1 MHQLRF
7 VRRTGKFEQVVH
19 LNGEGHTMPA
29 FTFEKISPPVRRAP
43 AASTPKKPRGL
54 ISQMIDR
61 LAERRARRALQG
73 DRAISRDEKQA
84 E

>member
-1 MHQLRF
+1 
-7 VRRTGKFEQVVH
+7 
-19 LNGEGHTMPA
+19 MPA

-43 AASTPKKPRGL
+43 AATSPKKPRGL

-61 LAERRARRALQG
+61 VAERRAKRALQG
-73 DRAISRDEKQA
+73 ERATRRDDKPA

>member
-1 MHQLRF
+1 
-7 VRRTGKFEQVVH
+7 
-19 LNGEGHTMPA
+19 MPA

-43 AASTPKKPRGL
+43 AATTPKKPRGV

-61 LAERRARRALQG
+61 FAERRARRALQG
-73 DRAISRDEKQA
+73 ERVPKRGDERAA

>member
-1 MHQLRF
+1 
-7 VRRTGKFEQVVH
+7 
-19 LNGEGHTMPA
+19 MPS

-43 AASTPKKPRGL
+43 AAATPKKPRGL

-61 LAERRARRALQG
+61 FAERRARRALQ
-73 DRAISRDEKQA
+73 DERAMRQDEKPG

>member
-1 MHQLRF
+1 
-7 VRRTGKFEQVVH
+7 
-19 LNGEGHTMPA
+19 MPA

-43 AASTPKKPRGL
+43 VATTPKKPRGL

-61 LAERRARRALQG
+61 VAERRAKRASKS
-73 DRAISRDEKQA
+73 DRAVRPDDKPA

>member
-1 MHQLRF
+1 
-7 VRRTGKFEQVVH
+7 
-19 LNGEGHTMPA
+19 MPA

-43 AASTPKKPRGL
+43 VNTGPKKPRGL

-61 LAERRARRALQG
+61 FAERRARRALQG
-73 DRAISRDEKQA
+73 KRVARRDEKPA